1 MKKKSGDLSCFPYAK
16 YPAVSTVVMDTTC
29 QAHTDLDSPV
39 FTGIDRLKLDITQQ
53 HVVLAASLAGQV
65 PTELCVPFCVC
76 SDQIIKAILCTLRPL
91 AFIASFPLDRRERG
105 NRPLAENR
113 QVKQVH
119 KPAE

>member
-1 MKKKSGDLSCFPYAK
+1 MGDLSCFPYAK

-39 FTGIDRLKLDITQQ
+39 FTGIDRLKLNITQQ

-65 PTELCVPFCVC
+65 PAELCVPFWVC
-76 SDQIIKAILCTLRPL
+76 SDQIIKSHHQTINFHCL
-91 AFIASFPLDRRERG
+91 FGQEGRG
-105 NRPLAENR
+105 KKQALAENR

-119 KPAE
+119 KPE